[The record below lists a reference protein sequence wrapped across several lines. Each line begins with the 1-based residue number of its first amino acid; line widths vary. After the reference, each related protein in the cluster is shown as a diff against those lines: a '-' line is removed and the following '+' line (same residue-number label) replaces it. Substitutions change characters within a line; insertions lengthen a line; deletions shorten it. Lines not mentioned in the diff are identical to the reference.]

1 MAFHKSAFKVLGRSV
16 RTGHSLIHKFGPV
29 IGSVSHG
36 VGQAAAFG
44 ATGAGAIGFKK
55 TALGLG
61 LASVGANKIGD
72 YADRAVRIDRALT
85 QKKS

>member
-1 MAFHKSAFKVLGRSV
+1 MAFAKSAVRLLGKSV
-16 RTGHSLIHKFGPV
+16 RSGHNLVHKFGPIV
-29 IGSVSHG
+29 GSVSHG
-36 VGQAAAFG
+36 VGQVAAFG
-44 ATGAGAIGFKK
+44 ATGAGAVGYKK

-61 LASVGANKIGD
+61 LASVGAHKIGD

>member
-1 MAFHKSAFKVLGRSV
+1 MAFTKSVVKVLGRSV
-16 RTGHSLIHKFGPV
+16 RTGHTLVHKFGPV

-55 TALGLG
+55 SALGLG
-61 LASVGANKIGD
+61 LLSAGANKIGD
-72 YADRAVRIDRALT
+72 YADRALRIDRALSE
-85 QKKS
+85 KKR

>member
-16 RTGHSLIHKFGPV
+16 RTGHTLVHKFGPIV
-29 IGSVSHG
+29 GAVSHG
-36 VGQAAAFG
+36 LGNAAAFG
-44 ATGAGAIGFKK
+44 AMGAGSVGFKK
-55 TALGLG
+55 SALGLG

>member
-1 MAFHKSAFKVLGRSV
+1 MAFAKSVVKVLGRSV

-55 TALGLG
+55 SALGLG
-61 LASVGANKIGD
+61 LLSAGANKIGD
-72 YADRAVRIDRALT
+72 YADRALRIDRALSE
-85 QKKS
+85 KKR

>member
-1 MAFHKSAFKVLGRSV
+1 MAFTKSVVKVLGRSV

-55 TALGLG
+55 SALGLG
-61 LASVGANKIGD
+61 LLSAGANKIGD
-72 YADRAVRIDRALT
+72 YADRAVRIDRALSE
-85 QKKS
+85 KKR

>member
-16 RTGHSLIHKFGPV
+16 RTGHTLVHKFGPIV
-29 IGSVSHG
+29 GAVSHG
-36 VGQAAAFG
+36 LGNAAAFG

-72 YADRAVRIDRALT
+72 YADRAVRIDRALSE
-85 QKKS
+85 KKR